1 MSDSLARKGL
11 GRMNKSWF
19 SKLTKGAIV
28 RAAVLALVISPTL
41 GLANTPHKTK
51 GTVRHVV
58 RQPASQA
65 VQFQGQK
72 SQADW
77 DHDEDGFYRPTRS
90 SGFNDLF
97 GS

>member
-1 MSDSLARKGL
+1 
-11 GRMNKSWF
+11 MNKSWF
-19 SKLTKGAIV
+19 SKLAKGALV

-51 GTVRHVV
+51 GAVRHVV

-65 VQFQGQK
+65 VHFQGQR

-77 DHDEDGFYRPTRS
+77 DHDADGFYQPTRS
-90 SGFNDLF
+90 PGFDDLF

>member
-1 MSDSLARKGL
+1 MI
-11 GRMNKSWF
+11 KSWF
-19 SKLTKGAIV
+19 SELTKGAIV

-51 GTVRHVV
+51 GSERHIVRH
-58 RQPASQA
+58 PASQA

-77 DHDEDGFYRPTRS
+77 DHDEDGFYTPTRS
-90 SGFNDLF
+90 PGFNDLF

>member
-1 MSDSLARKGL
+1 MIKSL
-11 GRMNKSWF
+11 F
-19 SKLTKGAIV
+19 SKLTKGTLV
-28 RAAVLALVISPTL
+28 QAAVLALVISPTL
-41 GLANTPHKTK
+41 ALANTPHRAK
-51 GTVRHVV
+51 GTEQHIVRH
-58 RQPASQA
+58 PARQA

-90 SGFNDLF
+90 PGFDDLF

>member
-1 MSDSLARKGL
+1 ML
-11 GRMNKSWF
+11 KSWF
-19 SKLTKGAIV
+19 SKLTKGTIV
-28 RAAVLALVISPTL
+28 QAAALALIISPTL

-51 GTVRHVV
+51 GTERNVVRH
-58 RQPASQA
+58 PASQA

-72 SQADW
+72 SEADW

-90 SGFNDLF
+90 PGFNDLF

>member
-1 MSDSLARKGL
+1 
-11 GRMNKSWF
+11 MNNSWF
-19 SKLTKGAIV
+19 SKLTKGAMI
-28 RAAVLALVISPTL
+28 RAVILALAISPTL

-58 RQPASQA
+58 RQSASQA
-65 VQFQGQK
+65 VQFHGQK

-90 SGFNDLF
+90 PGFDDLF

>member
-1 MSDSLARKGL
+1 MFHGL
-11 GRMNKSWF
+11 GRKGFRNNDTSWF
-19 SKLTKGAIV
+19 SKLTKWAMV
-28 RAAVLALVISPTL
+28 PAVVLSLNISPAL

-51 GTVRHVV
+51 GTIHHVV
-58 RQPASQA
+58 RQPAGQA

-77 DHDEDGFYRPTRS
+77 DYDQDGFYRPTRS
-90 SGFNDLF
+90 PGFDDLF